1 MNMMPTRKVGIGVI
15 TGQFSAVAM
24 WAASEFSSVTLPP
37 EVAISAAGALIAIV
51 QWFVRDK

>member
-15 TGQFSAVAM
+15 TGQLSAVAM